1 MNKKGSILMITLWIL
16 AILAVFV
23 VGLGYRASVNLTL
36 AKYQRNSL
44 KAYYLAKAGINQAII
59 SAKPDNPLKKSWDD
73 GGYFECALS
82 YEEGKLNINGH
93 SDFDRDKLSL
103 LLDLEQ
109 VEDAAELTNTIMD
122 WMNPVT
128 KIEIAKKEP
137 LKRPE
142 ELLLILEYFYQSKGI
157 SDYRNKAREIFA
169 KVKDYITVY
178 GDNRINL
185 NTAPL
190 RVLEAIFRTA
200 TKEMIDSGEADKTIE
215 GAIPNL
221 LSAIDGYRQGAEKA
235 GIEPFSS
242 TDINQ
247 ETIKKALGL
256 AGQVNDQTKIIDR
269 SVTYFTAASDNLR
282 IGAKGGFRNTTKRIS
297 VVYDRATRNIVYWHQ
312 N

>member
-1 MNKKGSILMITLWIL
+1 MITLWIL

-36 AKYQRNSL
+36 ARYQRDSL

-59 SAKPDNPLKKSWDD
+59 SAKPDNPLKKNWDD

-82 YEEGKLNINGH
+82 NEEGKLNINGH
-93 SDFDRDKLSL
+93 SDFDRDKLSIL
-103 LLDLEQ
+103 LILAQ
-109 VEDAAELTNTIMD
+109 VEDAAELTNVIID

-128 KIEIAKKEP
+128 TIELAKKEP
-137 LKRPE
+137 LKKPE

-157 SDYRNKAREIFA
+157 FDYRNKAQEAFA
-169 KVKDYITVY
+169 KVKDFITTY
-178 GDNRINL
+178 GDNKIDL

-190 RVLEAIFRTA
+190 RVLEVIFGTT

-221 LSAIDGYRQGAEKA
+221 LSAIDGYRQGAQKA

-247 ETIKKALGL
+247 EAIKKALGL
-256 AGQVNDQTKIIDR
+256 AGQINDQTKIIDR
-269 SVTYFTAASDNLR
+269 SVPYFTAIPSNLR
-282 IGAKGGFRNTTKRIS
+282 IEAKGGFRNTTKRIS
-297 VVYDRATRNIVYWHQ
+297 VVYDRTAKNIVYWHQ